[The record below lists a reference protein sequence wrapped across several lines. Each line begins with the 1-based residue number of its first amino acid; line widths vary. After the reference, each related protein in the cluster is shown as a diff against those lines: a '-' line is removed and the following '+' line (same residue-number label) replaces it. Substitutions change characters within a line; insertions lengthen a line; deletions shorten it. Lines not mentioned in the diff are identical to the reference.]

1 MVRYSCIYLVSFF
14 FSLRGKV
21 KLELY
26 LTSSSLIDIK
36 LVDCIPSFLGSSGT
50 GRIIDVLKDFN
61 GDGGVDPCK
70 K

>member
-1 MVRYSCIYLVSFF
+1 
-14 FSLRGKV
+14 
-21 KLELY
+21 